1 MAQDIMDY
9 CKSCQMCTTSKLLT
23 EKPHRLLKTMPVPT
37 HPWQYIG
44 IDFMGPLPKSTN
56 RNGAFDMICVI
67 IDLLMVMVHLVPTQ
81 QNYKAADMAEVIFN
95 MVYKLHG
102 LPERIISNRDLLF
115 TSHFWKKLHTL
126 LNIELRLSSVFHPQT
141 DGATE
146 QANQTMTQMLHQCVS
161 LMI

>member
-9 CKSCQMCTTSKLLT
+9 CKSCQICATSKSLT

-56 RNGAFDMICVI
+56 WNGAFDMICVI
-67 IDLLMVMVHLVPTQ
+67 IDLLTVMVHLIPTQ

-95 MVYKLHG
+95 TVLG
-102 LPERIISNRDLLF
+102 SVILPPSRIPKRNPIVPYVVRPC
-115 TSHFWKKLHTL
+115 
-126 LNIELRLSSVFHPQT
+126 LSSASIWLPPHSRTYHLCHLFHYYH
-141 DGATE
+141 
-146 QANQTMTQMLHQCVS
+146 LHS
-161 LMI
+161 LSS